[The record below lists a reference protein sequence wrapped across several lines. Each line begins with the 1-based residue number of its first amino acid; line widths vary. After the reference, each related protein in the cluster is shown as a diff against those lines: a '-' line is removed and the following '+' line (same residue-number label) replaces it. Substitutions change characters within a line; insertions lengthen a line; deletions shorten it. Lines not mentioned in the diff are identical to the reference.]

1 MDSKAIILD
10 LDGTTLT
17 SKKTVNPLLVEYLQT
32 LRKRGLLVLIA
43 TGRTIFEIRKI
54 LPKEFKVDGIVA
66 SNGMNIFDASKQI
79 IKKDIPS
86 NTVQQLIDQSIE
98 FGIHHEIYHQDGTVT
113 AMKTPFQSETTKLK
127 LHNFRKYIEWTS
139 SIHTNNVEKIIFFDD
154 HTPHVANWFENLKR
168 MQKSLEFS
176 AALSSSHL
184 IDVNGA
190 GASKATGT
198 TLLLSKLNIAFDHVM
213 AFGDGGHNTD
223 LTPKA
228 MDPAR
233 TTLYHERLR
242 KELSNVTQEDPMSV
256 TGTGRLEKDELVGAR
271 ISEVG
276 LLDESGYLI
285 GYRCFSPKIKDTDET
300 YEVEIK
306 IRF

>member
-213 AFGDGGHNTD
+213 AFGDGGND
-223 LTPKA
+223 IPLFKKVGKSIA
-228 MDPAR
+228 VKNAR
-233 TTLYHERLR
+233 KEVQLHADEISKYTNDENGLYHHLHQ
-242 KELSNVTQEDPMSV
+242 L
-256 TGTGRLEKDELVGAR
+256 
-271 ISEVG
+271 
-276 LLDESGYLI
+276 
-285 GYRCFSPKIKDTDET
+285 FH
-300 YEVEIK
+300 
-306 IRF
+306 

>member
-1 MDSKAIILD
+1 MLD
-10 LDGTTLT
+10 TTCLHPRNTSTKVFILDGTTLT

-213 AFGDGGHNTD
+213 AFGDGGND
-223 LTPKA
+223 IPLFKKVGKSIA
-228 MDPAR
+228 MKNAR
-233 TTLYHERLR
+233 KEVQLHADEISKYTNDENGLYHHLHQ
-242 KELSNVTQEDPMSV
+242 L
-256 TGTGRLEKDELVGAR
+256 
-271 ISEVG
+271 
-276 LLDESGYLI
+276 
-285 GYRCFSPKIKDTDET
+285 FH
-300 YEVEIK
+300 
-306 IRF
+306 